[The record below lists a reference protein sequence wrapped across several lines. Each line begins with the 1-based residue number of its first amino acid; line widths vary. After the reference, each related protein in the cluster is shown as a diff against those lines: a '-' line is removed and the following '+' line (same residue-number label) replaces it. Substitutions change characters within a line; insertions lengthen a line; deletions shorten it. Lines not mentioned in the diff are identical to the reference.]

1 MSKLVVIT
9 GANTGL
15 GFETAKNLLELG
27 YQILMGN
34 RSEEKSIKAIEKLEE
49 MGFNKGIDFIKL
61 DLENRQSIENFVE

>member
-15 GFETAKNLLELG
+15 GFETSKNLLELG

-34 RSEEKSIKAIEKLEE
+34 KSEEK
-49 MGFNKGIDFIKL
+49 
-61 DLENRQSIENFVE
+61 V